1 MRGAPAAGEAYP
13 PRDVEEPYPDSKSS
27 HLEGALNREKR
38 GEGCV
43 HVVERTLQRLGL
55 IVKLGVG
62 KVGGEA
68 KMHRYPGVSP
78 TKDISRRGG
87 RSQEEE
93 RESGG
98 RQKERGKKKKG
109 EANEATEEQTELEK
123 ENLMKH
129 NTPGERTL
137 QPTLGTYSTMHP
149 PRRGGRVGL
158 THGPSPVGAPV
169 PVGCSHSWAAGH
181 TGYTRAPVTICAHE
195 ADSSPSE

>member
-1 MRGAPAAGEAYP
+1 SQDAPV
-13 PRDVEEPYPDSKSS
+13 PRSVPNKGYQQK
-27 HLEGALNREKR
+27 GRQ
-38 GEGCV
+38 V
-43 HVVERTLQRLGL
+43 T
-55 IVKLGVG
+55 
-62 KVGGEA
+62 GG
-68 KMHRYPGVSP
+68 
-78 TKDISRRGG
+78 
-87 RSQEEE
+87 

-149 PRRGGRVGL
+149 LRRGGHVGL

-169 PVGCSHSWAAGH
+169 PVG
-181 TGYTRAPVTICAHE
+181 
-195 ADSSPSE
+195 